1 MSIESDVRPASRE
14 RDAIVVR
21 HLRQLILWPLQLV
34 LQKPRGMHR
43 PWEGLASITTNNPWQ
58 QLHDEFERD
67 PEDFQE
73 RHYQEFITFLPFVQ
87 RFLYGSSV
95 GRDRAEDGEPSIR
108 VFRRRDIA
116 RVRNTY
122 ADGVTLEFGVVN
134 VDLYFFLDVDVA
146 IVAFEMYADDLPLE
160 RVQETLFRFG
170 RAYPRFWDGSG
181 HGGNCLR
188 LVEWLDASGAVLA
201 TSDYDAKRKYLRH
214 VGEHRAPCLAA
225 HWEYLLRPL
234 TPPESG
240 DSGVPHFRQLEYY
253 RMPFMAYLSLDDP
266 TALTRSDFV
275 RLALCTQSGAPGT
288 MPFSEKSLEGFES
301 NYCDDRYWGRDRASA
316 SGDTRILVS
325 GRVLA
330 VVGRQSDAFFAG
342 RNTGLLGQFR
352 HQFLLLFLIV
362 HFHRA
367 ALLSLSDQL
376 AVAMNRLVVGDT
388 ESVKRFKRGIR
399 RAMEVFLR
407 FTHRYWYHE
416 VSDQDLARSLF
427 SRLARHLDNE
437 TLYDEVRH
445 EMLDMSDYLDSDS
458 MRRQANTILR
468 LTVVTIFAMIAT
480 IGTGFLGMN
489 LIAAAD
495 QPFLWRVVF
504 FLIVLVVTGGI
515 TAFTIIRSKRLA
527 DLLDVLSDERVA
539 PRLKLRACLDSWR
552 K

>member
-21 HLRQLILWPLQLV
+21 RLRQLILWPLQLV

-58 QLHDEFERD
+58 QLRDEFERD

-188 LVEWLDASGAVLA
+188 LVEWLDTSGAVLA

>member
-58 QLHDEFERD
+58 QLRDEFERD

-188 LVEWLDASGAVLA
+188 LVEWLDTSGAVLA

>member
-1 MSIESDVRPASRE
+1 
-14 RDAIVVR
+14 
-21 HLRQLILWPLQLV
+21 
-34 LQKPRGMHR
+34 
-43 PWEGLASITTNNPWQ
+43 
-58 QLHDEFERD
+58 
-67 PEDFQE
+67 
-73 RHYQEFITFLPFVQ
+73 
-87 RFLYGSSV
+87 
-95 GRDRAEDGEPSIR
+95 
-108 VFRRRDIA
+108 
-116 RVRNTY
+116 
-122 ADGVTLEFGVVN
+122 
-134 VDLYFFLDVDVA
+134 
-146 IVAFEMYADDLPLE
+146 
-160 RVQETLFRFG
+160 
-170 RAYPRFWDGSG
+170 
-181 HGGNCLR
+181 
-188 LVEWLDASGAVLA
+188 
-201 TSDYDAKRKYLRH
+201 
-214 VGEHRAPCLAA
+214 
-225 HWEYLLRPL
+225 
-234 TPPESG
+234 
-240 DSGVPHFRQLEYY
+240 
-253 RMPFMAYLSLDDP
+253 
-266 TALTRSDFV
+266 
-275 RLALCTQSGAPGT
+275 
-288 MPFSEKSLEGFES
+288 
-301 NYCDDRYWGRDRASA
+301 
-316 SGDTRILVS
+316 
-325 GRVLA
+325 
-330 VVGRQSDAFFAG
+330 
-342 RNTGLLGQFR
+342 
-352 HQFLLLFLIV
+352 V

>member
-1 MSIESDVRPASRE
+1 
-14 RDAIVVR
+14 
-21 HLRQLILWPLQLV
+21 
-34 LQKPRGMHR
+34 
-43 PWEGLASITTNNPWQ
+43 
-58 QLHDEFERD
+58 
-67 PEDFQE
+67 
-73 RHYQEFITFLPFVQ
+73 
-87 RFLYGSSV
+87 V

-188 LVEWLDASGAVLA
+188 LVEWLDTSGAVLA

-342 RNTGLLGQFR
+342 RNTGLLASSGTSSCCSSSSCTS
-352 HQFLLLFLIV
+352 IV
-362 HFHRA
+362 
-367 ALLSLSDQL
+367 
-376 AVAMNRLVVGDT
+376 
-388 ESVKRFKRGIR
+388 R
-399 RAMEVFLR
+399 RCCRCPISSPLR
-407 FTHRYWYHE
+407 
-416 VSDQDLARSLF
+416 
-427 SRLARHLDNE
+427 
-437 TLYDEVRH
+437 
-445 EMLDMSDYLDSDS
+445 
-458 MRRQANTILR
+458 
-468 LTVVTIFAMIAT
+468 
-480 IGTGFLGMN
+480 
-489 LIAAAD
+489 
-495 QPFLWRVVF
+495 
-504 FLIVLVVTGGI
+504 
-515 TAFTIIRSKRLA
+515 
-527 DLLDVLSDERVA
+527 
-539 PRLKLRACLDSWR
+539 
-552 K
+552 

>member
-1 MSIESDVRPASRE
+1 MSIESNVQPARRE

-34 LQKPRGMHR
+34 PQKSRGMHR
-43 PWEGLASITTNNPWQ
+43 PWEGLASIVTNNPWQ
-58 QLHDEFERD
+58 PLRDEFERD

-95 GRDRAEDGEPSIR
+95 GRDRTQDGEPSIR

-116 RVRNTY
+116 RVRNSY
-122 ADGVTLEFGVVN
+122 DDGVALEFSVAQ

-146 IVAFEMYADDLPLE
+146 IVAFEMCADDLPFE

-170 RAYPRFWDGSG
+170 RAYPRFWDSGG

-201 TSDYDAKRKYLRH
+201 TSDYDAKSKYLQH

-234 TPPESG
+234 TPPESEDG
-240 DSGVPHFRQLEYY
+240 GELHFRQLEYY

-266 TALTRSDFV
+266 TVLVRSDFV
-275 RLALCTQSGAPGT
+275 RLALCTQAGAPGA
-288 MPFSEKSLEGFES
+288 MPFSEKSLAGFEAD
-301 NYCDDRYWGRDRASA
+301 YCDDRYWGRDRAS
-316 SGDTRILVS
+316 GDTRMLVS

-330 VVGRQSDAFFAG
+330 IVGRQSDPFFSG

-367 ALLSLSDQL
+367 ALLSMSDQL

-388 ESVKRFKRGIR
+388 ESVKRFKRAIR
-399 RAMEVFLR
+399 IAMEVFLR

-427 SRLARHLDNE
+427 SRLARHLNNE

-445 EMLDMSDYLDSDS
+445 EMRDMIDYLDSDS

-495 QPFLWRVVF
+495 QPFFWRVMF
-504 FLIVLVVTGGI
+504 FLIVLAVTGGI
-515 TAFTIIRSKRLA
+515 TGFTIIRSKRLA
-527 DLLDVLSDERVA
+527 DLLDVLSDERVGT
-539 PRLKLRACLDSWR
+539 RRKWRAFLDSVR
-552 K
+552 R